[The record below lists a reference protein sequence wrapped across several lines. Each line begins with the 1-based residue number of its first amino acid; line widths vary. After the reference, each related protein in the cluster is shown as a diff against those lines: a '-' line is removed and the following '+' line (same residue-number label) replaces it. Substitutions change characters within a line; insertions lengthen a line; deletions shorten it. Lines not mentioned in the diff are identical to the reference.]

1 MLVGEDV
8 GLPVEVLDVV
18 EDVEIMDVEAER
30 LAVDEVV
37 DEDAREVDIA
47 EALFT

>member
-1 MLVGEDV
+1 
-8 GLPVEVLDVV
+8 VEVLDVV